1 MFLRKCRDL
10 EIRLTTMTIM
20 VDFEKAMMNVRNP
33 SMTNFCAIVV
43 VVVAMVLMSFNDNS
57 FIRIHSLL

>member
-33 SMTNFCAIVV
+33 SMTNFYVIVV